1 MKIVVVGGVAGG
13 ASFAA
18 RARRLSET
26 AEIVIFERGVA
37 PSFANCGL
45 PYYVGGE
52 IQTRSKLLV
61 TSVEQL
67 RVRHKLDVRPRTE
80 VTAIDRERKV
90 VSFRSLESGQT
101 GEMSYDKLVLS
112 PGAQPRL
119 PPVAGAQSDRVHTIR
134 DLTDADRLWQA
145 VQDNARRVVI
155 IGGGFIGV
163 EMAENFRR
171 RGFYVALIE
180 RSPHVMA
187 MCDQE
192 MTVPLQQAMIEHGV
206 DLYVHDEVINI
217 DHRNDVVDVNLGSGV
232 RLVVDLVV
240 AAIGVDPENDL
251 AKAAGLDIGPRGGIV
266 VNEHQQTS
274 DADIYAVGD
283 AIETIDFI
291 TGGRTQV
298 PLGGPANRQGRI
310 AADHVFGRTTKF
322 RGVQGTAIV
331 GFFEHSAGMT
341 GMSEKRLKLSGID
354 YRKIYLHPA
363 HHAGYFPGAE
373 QMTIKLLF
381 APADGKILGAQIVG
395 KKGVDKRIDVLSMA
409 IQAGMTVYDLEEVEL
424 AYAPQFGSAKDPI
437 NMAGFIAAGVLRND
451 QPIIQSADLPAMLE
465 AGAKLIDVRTPK
477 EFASGHIPGAV
488 NIPVDDLRNRLGEIP
503 QSASIISY
511 CKVGQRGYLATRILL
526 QNGYDARNLSG
537 GFTTWQLLHPRSE

>member
-192 MTVPLQQAMIEHGV
+192 MTVPLQQAMVEHGV
-206 DLYVHDEVINI
+206 DLYVNDEVTNI

-503 QSASIISY
+503 QSTSIISY